1 MADYR
6 YSAQIIGRS
15 SGRSAVAA
23 AAYRAGISMADERT
37 GLVHDFSRRHGIAH
51 TEIMAPDN
59 APDWMT
65 ERARLWN
72 AVELAEKRKD
82 SQLAREV
89 QLSLP
94 HELTDAQRLELVR
107 GFVKEQFVSRGM
119 IADFAIHAP
128 GKEGD
133 DRNHHAH
140 VMLTMREL
148 TGEGFGKKE
157 RTTADEKK
165 AALEKE
171 REAWADHVNRSLER
185 HQHKDRVDH
194 RSYKRQGVDREATR
208 HMGPD
213 ARQIE
218 QRGGASRIGDE
229 NRAIEQRNRARNDN
243 HRTLAQILADMAR
256 MRDKE
261 ARTIA
266 ARQEAVK
273 SAQLIQTLDLERRQ
287 HRQTL
292 ALSLRLDRQYGAQQ
306 RTLATAASQLES
318 RLQASGLRRMVRDI
332 TGRSMAD
339 RAELAAIQ
347 KTLIDIRGRTE
358 EAARALRQ
366 QHEVERAAHKAA
378 QERQLQQTARTVAGE
393 FERKRREAVREKR
406 AAQRQAKAVRSLAER
421 IDPSRGGSKP
431 PSPRRQRQPGQGRRP
446 ALDTARSNKPARS
459 QPEQK
464 PMKREFDTAR
474 TPPIETPRPQMERV
488 FVAQPNPA
496 PSPAGEIRQQPRQER
511 DVPKVDK
518 VQEWT
523 KTQEGRAAAPPPQP
537 ARSFEKAAPAAPA
550 PEKAAP
556 APEPKERGQSQQS
569 LAPAWATR
577 GAGRQPDPPQQEQKP
592 PEQSRPSLAP
602 DWATKGIERKPINR
616 DRSRDFDRER

>member
-51 TEIMAPDN
+51 AEIIAPDN
-59 APDWMT
+59 APDWMRD
-65 ERARLWN
+65 RARLWN

-171 REAWADHVNRSLER
+171 REAWANHVNRSLER
-185 HQHKDRVDH
+185 NQHKDRVDH

-218 QRGGASRIGDE
+218 QRGGSSRIGDE

-243 HRTLAQILADMAR
+243 HRTLAQIRADIAR
-256 MRDKE
+256 MRAKE
-261 ARTIA
+261 AQTVA
-266 ARQEAVK
+266 ARQEAVR
-273 SAQLIQTLDLERRQ
+273 SAQLLQTLDLERRQ

-306 RTLATAASQLES
+306 RTLTAAAGRLEI
-318 RLQASGLRRMVRDI
+318 RLQATGLRRMVRDI
-332 TGRSMAD
+332 IGRSMDD

-347 KTLIDIRGRTE
+347 KTLTDIRGRTE

-378 QERQLQQTARTVAGE
+378 QERQLQQTARTIAAE
-393 FERKRREAVREKR
+393 FERKRREAVRER
-406 AAQRQAKAVRSLAER
+406 HAAQRPAKAVRILAER
-421 IDPSRGGSKP
+421 VDPSRGGSKLP
-431 PSPRRQRQPGQGRRP
+431 RPRRQQQPGQGRP
-446 ALDTARSNKPARS
+446 ALDIARSIKPARS

-464 PMKREFDTAR
+464 PMKRDFDKAR
-474 TPPIETPRPQMERV
+474 VPPVEPPRPQMDRV
-488 FVAQPNPA
+488 FVSQPTPA
-496 PSPAGEIRQQPRQER
+496 PSPSGEVRQSPREAR
-511 DVPKVDK
+511 DVPTVDR

-523 KTQEGRAAAPPPQP
+523 KTPAGRATAGPPQP
-537 ARSFEKAAPAAPA
+537 GKSFEKVAPATSTPEKNAPAPAA
-550 PEKAAP
+550 
-556 APEPKERGQSQQS
+556 KEHGQSQQS
-569 LAPAWATR
+569 LAPDWATK
-577 GAGRQPDPPQQEQKP
+577 GVQKQAPTPQPEQKT

-602 DWATKGIERKPINR
+602 DWATKGIERKPVNR
-616 DRSRDFDRER
+616 DRSRDFDRDR